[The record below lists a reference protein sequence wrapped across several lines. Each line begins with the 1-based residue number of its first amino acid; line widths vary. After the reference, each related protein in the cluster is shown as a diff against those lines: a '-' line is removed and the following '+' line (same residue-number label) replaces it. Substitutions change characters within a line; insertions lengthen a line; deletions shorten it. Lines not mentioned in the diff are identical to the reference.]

1 MDQVKHFSLH
11 TTEQPAMNI
20 AMFIDA
26 DNAPKG
32 HIGDVLDELCNHGC
46 VSIRRAFGN
55 WRKQALDSWVPVLHQ
70 HAIQPVQ
77 VFDLIKGKNASDIA
91 MCCDA
96 MDVLYNKPV
105 DVFCLV
111 SSDSDFTPLV
121 TKLRSEGKQVIGVG
135 ERKAAA
141 AFVDA
146 CSFFIFLDDI
156 AAEVSEAQAM
166 LEAFE
171 KNQAQAAAPAPAPGP
186 PVLTASASP
195 KPKGK
200 CQGVDMK
207 NDSTLIAWIRESIKE
222 FKKPDGTAS
231 VTTIAAWLKKEKGL
245 LPGNYGYTK
254 LSDLLKVIDLFE
266 VHQDSSKH
274 FRVSEKQRLCTHPSL
289 NAQS

>member
-1 MDQVKHFSLH
+1 MEQSKHFSLH
-11 TTEQPAMNI
+11 TTELPEMNI

-32 HIGDVLDELCNHGC
+32 HIGDVLDELCNHGS

-55 WRKQALDSWVPVLHQ
+55 WKKQALDSWVPVLHQ
-70 HAIQPVQ
+70 HAIQPIQ
-77 VFDLIKGKNASDIA
+77 VFDLVKGKNASDIA
-91 MCCDA
+91 MVCDA

-121 TKLRSEGKQVIGVG
+121 MKLRSEGKQVIGVG
-135 ERKAAA
+135 ERKAASP
-141 AFVDA
+141 FVDA
-146 CSFFIFLDDI
+146 CTFFIYLDDI
-156 AAEVSEAQAM
+156 AAEVAADDYDTTSMIEA
-166 LEAFE
+166 LE
-171 KNQAQAAAPAPAPGP
+171 KSSAPKPTPEP
-186 PVLTASASP
+186 PLLTASASV

-200 CQGVDMK
+200 CQSVVMK
-207 NDSTLIAWIRESIKE
+207 NDNTLITWIREAVKK
-222 FKKPDGTAS
+222 FKKPDGSAS

-266 VHQDSSKH
+266 LHLDGGKH
-274 FRVSEKQRLCTHPSL
+274 YRVSEKQRLCTPPSL
-289 NAQS
+289 KASP

>member
-1 MDQVKHFSLH
+1 MEQSKVFSLH
-11 TTEQPAMNI
+11 TAEQPAMNI

-32 HIGDVLDELCNHGC
+32 HIGEVLDELCNHGM

-55 WRKQALDSWVPVLHQ
+55 WKKQALDSWVPVLHQ

-91 MCCDA
+91 MVCDA

-121 TKLRSEGKQVIGVG
+121 MKLRSEGKQVIGVG
-135 ERKAAA
+135 ERKAASP
-141 AFVDA
+141 FVDA
-146 CSFFIFLDDI
+146 CTFFIYLDDI
-156 AAEVSEAQAM
+156 AADSYDTQVM
-166 LEAFE
+166 IDNLEKAVAP
-171 KNQAQAAAPAPAPGP
+171 KPAPEP
-186 PVLTASASP
+186 PLLTASASVR
-195 KPKGK
+195 PKGK
-200 CQGVDMK
+200 SQSVDMK
-207 NDSTLIAWIRESIKE
+207 NDSTLITWIREAINQ

-231 VTTIAAWLKKEKGL
+231 VTTIAAWLKKERSL

-266 VHQDSSKH
+266 LQLDKDNHY
-274 FRVSEKQRLCTHPSL
+274 RVSVKERLSAPPSL
-289 NAQS
+289 KAAS